1 MTTLTP
7 ESVLKET
14 FGFSV
19 FRSHQEGLVRGLL
32 EGKDV
37 FGVMPT
43 GGGKSL
49 CFQLPAVC
57 VEGCAVVVSPLIALM
72 KDQVDAAR
80 ANGIRA
86 ACVNS
91 AVSMEERKEAAR
103 AYGKGELDLLYVAP
117 ERLSVPGFLDKLRK
131 CPGGQPAFFAI
142 DEAHCLSEWGH
153 DFRPDYLFLGELKKE
168 FPGVPMAA
176 FTATATH
183 QVAADIEKRLQ
194 LAEAVKVRASFDR
207 TNLYYEVRAKK
218 DWERQ
223 MVEFIKAR
231 DGECGIIY
239 RTSRKSVEATAAML
253 RRNDIDA
260 KPYHAGMENAD
271 RSATQEAFLRDN
283 CKVIVATVAF
293 GMGIDKPD
301 VRFVIHGDLPKNIEG
316 YYQETGRAG
325 RDGEPSHCLLLYS
338 AGDGFKIRRFIDE
351 IEDEAERQRSLD
363 LLKAME
369 SFGSVPQCRR
379 KGLLGYFGE
388 KLEEENCGGCDFCD
402 GNFEMKDATRDAQML
417 LSAIAR
423 SGERFGAVH
432 VCDIVYGANTARIRE
447 MGHDQLKTYGMG
459 KDRPKAFWR
468 SLMDSLMSEGV
479 VAVPKGDFAIPN
491 LTAGAWKIMKGE
503 TTFAM
508 HQDKRAEP
516 EKAGRSRAGVVVEE
530 NFNYDRGLFEHLRAL
545 RKRIADEKSVPP
557 FVVASDRTLRQVTA
571 LMPGSREEFLKVH
584 GVGQEKFEKFGPAF
598 MEGLAEYLG
607 EHPELAEKKL
617 VELPA
622 GAVPAPVLS
631 KPLSETYYATFD
643 LVKKGLSPEEI
654 STNRGIGLST
664 VENHIAKL
672 IEEGEAIDP
681 RQYVSEAEEEKVRA
695 LVEKLGA
702 EALKPIFEA
711 GGKEISYGQIRIVM
725 GLMAAG

>member
-1 MTTLTP
+1 MTMNTLLP

-14 FGFSV
+14 FGFSA

-32 EGKDV
+32 AGRDV

-153 DFRPDYLFLGELKKE
+153 DFRPDYLFLGKLKKE

-260 KPYHAGMENAD
+260 KPYHAGMENVD

-338 AGDGFKIRRFIDE
+338 SGDVFKIRHFIDE
-351 IEDEAERQRSLD
+351 IADEAERQRSLA

-369 SFGSVPQCRR
+369 NFGAVPQCRR

-388 KLEEENCGGCDFCD
+388 KLAEENCGGCDFCD

-432 VCDIVYGANTARIRE
+432 VCDIVCGANTARIRE

-468 SLMDSLMSEGV
+468 SLMDSLMSEGI
-479 VAVPKGDFAIPN
+479 VAVPPGDFSIPG

-503 TTFAM
+503 ADFEM

-516 EKAGRSRAGVVVEE
+516 EKAGRSRAVVEE
-530 NFNYDRGLFEHLRAL
+530 NFDYDRGLFEHLRAL

-571 LMPGSREEFLKVH
+571 LMPDSREEFLKVH
-584 GVGQEKFEKFGPAF
+584 GIGQEKFEKFGPAF

-607 EHPELAEKKL
+607 DHPEVAEKKL
-617 VELPA
+617 SDLPSA
-622 GAVPAPVLS
+622 ATLVPVLN

-654 STNRGIGLST
+654 SKSRGIGLST
-664 VENHIAKL
+664 VETHIAKL

-681 RQYVSEAEEEKVRA
+681 RGYVSEAEEERVRG
-695 LVEKLGA
+695 LIEKLGA
-702 EALKPIFEA
+702 QALKPIFEA
-711 GGKEISYGQIRIVM
+711 GEGKITYGQIRIVM
-725 GLMAAG
+725 GMMVAG

>member
-7 ESVLKET
+7 ESVLKKT
-14 FGFSV
+14 FGFSA

-32 EGKDV
+32 AGRDV

-57 VEGCAVVVSPLIALM
+57 MEGCAVVVSPLIALM

-91 AVSMEERKEAAR
+91 AVSMEERTEAAR

-131 CPGGQPAFFAI
+131 CPGGKPAFFAI

-153 DFRPDYLFLGELKKE
+153 DFRPDYLFLGKLKKE

-194 LAEAVKVRASFDR
+194 LEEAVKVRASFDR
-207 TNLYYEVRAKK
+207 KNLYYEVRAKK

-223 MVEFIKAR
+223 IVEFIKAR

-239 RTSRKSVEATAAML
+239 RTSRKSVEATATML
-253 RRNDIDA
+253 VRNGIDA
-260 KPYHAGMENAD
+260 KPYHAGMENVD

-325 RDGEPSHCLLLYS
+325 RDGEASHCLLLYS
-338 AGDGFKIRRFIDE
+338 AGDVFKLRRFIDE
-351 IEDEAERQRSLD
+351 ISDEVERKRSLG

-369 SFGSVPQCRR
+369 NFGSVPQCRR

-388 KLEEENCGGCDFCD
+388 KLSEDNCGGCDFCD

-432 VCDIVYGANTARIRE
+432 VCDIVCGANTARIRE

-468 SLMDSLMSEGV
+468 FLMDSLMSEGI
-479 VAVPKGDFAIPN
+479 VAVPPGDFSIPG
-491 LTAGAWKIMKGE
+491 LTARAWEIMKGGA
-503 TTFAM
+503 TFEM
-508 HQDKRAEP
+508 HHDKRAEP
-516 EKAGRSRAGVVVEE
+516 EKASRTRAVVEE
-530 NFNYDRGLFEHLRAL
+530 NFDYDRGLFEHLRAL

-557 FVVASDRTLRQVTA
+557 FVVASDRTLRQITA
-571 LMPGSREEFLKVH
+571 LMPDSREGFLKVH
-584 GVGQEKFEKFGPAF
+584 GVGQEKFEKFGPDF
-598 MEGLAEYLG
+598 LEGLTAYL
-607 EHPELAEKKL
+607 EENPEVGEKKL
-617 VELPA
+617 KDLPSA
-622 GAVPAPVLS
+622 ATSDPAV
-631 KPLSETYYATFD
+631 KRPLSETYYTTFD
-643 LVKKGLSPEEI
+643 LVKKGLSPAEI
-654 STNRGIGLST
+654 SEKRGVGLST

-672 IEEGEAIDP
+672 IEEGEAINP
-681 RQYVSEAEEEKVRA
+681 RDYVSESAEERVRG
-695 LVEKLGA
+695 LIEKLGG

-711 GGKEISYGQIRIVM
+711 GKGHISYGQIRIVM
-725 GLMAAG
+725 GMMVAG

>member
-1 MTTLTP
+1 MNALSP
-7 ESVLKET
+7 ESVLRET
-14 FGFSV
+14 FGFSS

-57 VEGCAVVVSPLIALM
+57 AEGCAVVVSPLIALM

-91 AVSMEERKEAAR
+91 AVSMEERTEAAR

-117 ERLSVPGFLDKLRK
+117 ERLSTPGFLDKLRK

-153 DFRPDYLFLGELKKE
+153 DFRPDYLFLGELKKH

-183 QVAADIEKRLQ
+183 QVAEDIEKRLQ
-194 LAEAVKVRASFDR
+194 LAKAIKVRASFDR

-231 DGECGIIY
+231 EGECGIIY

-253 RRNDIDA
+253 QRNGINA
-260 KPYHAGMENAD
+260 KPYHAGMENEE
-271 RSATQEAFLRDN
+271 RSLTQEAFLRDN

-351 IEDEAERQRSLD
+351 IENMEERKRSLD

-369 SFGSVPQCRR
+369 NFGSLPQCRR

-388 KLEEENCGGCDFCD
+388 NLAEENCGGCDFCD
-402 GNFEMKDATRDAQML
+402 GNFEVKDATRDAQML

-432 VCDIVYGANTARIRE
+432 VCDIVCGANTARIRE
-447 MGHDQLKTYGMG
+447 MGHDQLKTYGSG
-459 KDRPKAFWR
+459 KDRPKTFWR
-468 SLMDSLMSEGV
+468 SLLDSLISEGV
-479 VAVPKGDFAIPN
+479 VAIPQGDFSIPG
-491 LTAGAWKIMKGE
+491 LTPRAWQIMKGQE
-503 TTFAM
+503 AFEM

-516 EKAGRSRAGVVVEE
+516 EKAGRSRAVVEE
-530 NFNYDRGLFEHLRAL
+530 NFDYDRGLFEHLRGL
-545 RKRIADEKSVPP
+545 RKQIADEQSVPP
-557 FVVASDRTLRQVTA
+557 FVVASDRTLRQITA
-571 LMPGSREEFLKVH
+571 LMPDSRERFLKIH

-598 MEGLAEYLG
+598 LEGLGSYQN
-607 EHPELAEKKL
+607 EHPEVREKKL
-617 VELPA
+617 DHLPA
-622 GAVPAPVLS
+622 SATTPSAPTIS
-631 KPLSETYYATFD
+631 KPLSDTYYQTFD
-643 LVKKGLSPEEI
+643 LVKSGLSPKEI
-654 STNRGIGLST
+654 SEKRGIGLST
-664 VENHIAKL
+664 VETHIAKL
-672 IEEGEAIDP
+672 IEEGETIDP
-681 RQYVSEAEEEKVRA
+681 RKFINETEEETIRGFI
-695 LVEKLGA
+695 EKLGA

-711 GGKEISYGQIRIVM
+711 AEGKISYGQIRIVIGM
-725 GLMAAG
+725 MSAG